1 MTLPVGPGRRRWLP
15 AALVGAGVGLVA
27 VAVLADP
34 STTVASGPEPS
45 KVVAT
50 PVLSARRTPDLLLAP
65 VGRRKVAEAAAPVIA
80 AAPPSSCLLV
90 RDGDLE
96 LVASKTGD
104 GLAPASNMK
113 ILTAAVALDVLGP
126 TTTFATTVDG
136 PAPSSDGTVTGDLH
150 LVGGGD
156 PLLTT
161 ETGASLWNDGPQPV
175 TRFEDLADQ
184 LVAKG
189 VHHVTG
195 GVVGDGSRH
204 EGPTSLPGWPRRFV
218 GNGIV
223 GPLSALSVNDGWNVS
238 PNPPPTG
245 GGPVADPPAH
255 AAAVLT
261 EQLRSRGVVVDG
273 PPSSGPAPAGQ
284 DVLAKVES
292 LPVDKVVGEML
303 AFSDNTTAEML
314 TREVGRKVSQT
325 PTTDAGTAA
334 AMAWLT
340 SHQFDTTGVVL
351 KDGSGLTADNRLTC
365 NLIADLLQRAG
376 AQSALADGLAR
387 PAQPGTLKDRLTAP
401 KYRDAVRAKTGTL
414 NSVTALSGW
423 VRTVPGRDLVFAVLE
438 NTGGRNVGANE
449 LSVESRLVD
458 SILAYPD
465 LPPREQVSP
474 RPALAR

>member
-1 MTLPVGPGRRRWLP
+1 MTLPVERPRRRWLP
-15 AALVGAGVGLVA
+15 AALVGTGAALVA

-34 STTVASGPEPS
+34 STTVATGAGPEL
-45 KVVAT
+45 VAAT

-65 VGRRKVAEAAAPVIA
+65 VGRRKVAEAAAAVVA
-80 AAPPSSCLLV
+80 AAPASSCLLV
-90 RDGDLE
+90 RDGDLD
-96 LVASKTGD
+96 LVASKTSD

-113 ILTAAVALDVLGP
+113 ILTAAVALDTLGP
-126 TTTFATTVDG
+126 ATTFTTRVTG
-136 PAPSSDGTVTGDLH
+136 AAPSSDGTVTGNLS

-161 ETGASLWNDGPQPV
+161 ETGKSVWNDGPQPF

-189 VHHVTG
+189 VRRVTG
-195 GVVGDGSRH
+195 GVVGDGTRH

-261 EQLRSRGVVVDG
+261 EQLRARGVIVDG
-273 PPSSGPAPAGQ
+273 PPSSGPAASSGTT
-284 DVLAKVES
+284 LASVES

-314 TREVGRKVSQT
+314 AREVGRTASGT
-325 PTTDAGTAA
+325 PTTEAGTAA
-334 AMAWLT
+334 ALAWLQSHDYDT
-340 SHQFDTTGVVL
+340 SGVVL
-351 KDGSGLTADNRLTC
+351 KDGSGLTAENRLTC
-365 NLIADLLQRAG
+365 DLVADLLQRAG
-376 AQSALADGLAR
+376 PDGTLAEGLAV
-387 PAQPGTLKDRLTAP
+387 PGQPGTLKDRLDSP

-414 NSVTALSGW
+414 NTVTALSGW
-423 VRTVPGRDLVFAVLE
+423 VRTVPGRNLVFSVLE
-438 NTGGRNVGANE
+438 NTTGRNVGANE

-458 SILAYPD
+458 SILAYPE

-474 RPALAR
+474 QPPTAR

>member
-1 MTLPVGPGRRRWLP
+1 MTLPSGTPRRRWLP
-15 AALVGAGVGLVA
+15 GVLVGVGVALVA

-34 STTVASGPEPS
+34 STTVASGPAPQQ
-45 KVVAT
+45 VVAT

-65 VGRRKVAEAAAPVIA
+65 VGRRKVAEAAAPVVA
-80 AAPPSSCLLV
+80 AAPPASCLLV

-96 LVASKTGD
+96 LVSSKAAD

-113 ILTAAVALDVLGP
+113 ILTAVVALDTLGP
-126 TTTFATTVDG
+126 STRFRTTVSG
-136 PAPSSDGTVTGDLH
+136 AAPSADGTVTGNLS

-161 ETGASLWNDGPQPV
+161 ETGKSVWNDGPQPF

-189 VHHVTG
+189 VRRVTG

-204 EGPTSLPGWPRRFV
+204 EGPTSLPGWPKRFV

-223 GPLSALSVNDGWNVS
+223 GPLSALTVNDGWNVS

-261 EQLRSRGVVVDG
+261 EQLRARGVVVDG
-273 PPSSGPAPAGQ
+273 PPSSGPAPSDGST
-284 DVLAKVES
+284 LASVES
-292 LPVDKVVGEML
+292 LPVDQLVGEML

-314 TREVGRKVSQT
+314 VREVGRAESQT

-334 AMAWLT
+334 ALAWLT
-340 SHQFDTTGVVL
+340 ANDYDTAGVVL
-351 KDGSGLTADNRLTC
+351 KDGSGLTVDNRLSC
-365 NLIADLLQRAG
+365 ALVADLLQRAG
-376 AQSALADGLAR
+376 SDGVVADGLAVPGR
-387 PAQPGTLKDRLTAP
+387 PGTLRDRLDSP

-423 VRTVPGRDLVFAVLE
+423 VRTAPGRDLVFAVLE
-438 NTGGRNVGANE
+438 NTSGRNVGSNE
-449 LSVESRLVD
+449 LSVQSRLLD
-458 SILAYPD
+458 SVLAYPE

-474 RPALAR
+474 RPPVGR